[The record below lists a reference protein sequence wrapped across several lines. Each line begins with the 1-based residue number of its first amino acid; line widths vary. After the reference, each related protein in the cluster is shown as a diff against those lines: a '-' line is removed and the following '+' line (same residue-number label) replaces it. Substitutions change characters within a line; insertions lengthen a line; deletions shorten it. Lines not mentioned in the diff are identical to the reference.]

1 MMIPYDFSNFL
12 SVIFPLPLYCAPS
25 PSLAYTSFTL
35 YLINIFEVGSHD
47 KNQDGLKLLI
57 LLPQSPK
64 TWDYR
69 CLLSYLPRFHF

>member
-1 MMIPYDFSNFL
+1 
-12 SVIFPLPLYCAPS
+12 
-25 PSLAYTSFTL
+25 L